1 MAVPLLFA
9 EGYATAASLH
19 EATGLP
25 VLMTV
30 DASNMIAVA
39 ENARQIWTD
48 SPFVFCADNDHQRK
62 LTKGFLVQQRPQK
75 SRMAKSLFRPLRRRK
90 STGTDRFQ

>member
-1 MAVPLLFA
+1 ILKDSEKTGNWFTFGTPENGRPLLFA

-30 DASNMIAVA
+30 DAGNMIDVA

-48 SPFVFCADNDHQRK
+48 SPFVFCAD
-62 LTKGFLVQQRPQK
+62 
-75 SRMAKSLFRPLRRRK
+75 
-90 STGTDRFQ
+90 

>member
-30 DASNMIAVA
+30 DAGNMIAVA

-48 SPFVFCADNDHQRK
+48 SPLCLLCRQR
-62 LTKGFLVQQRPQK
+62 
-75 SRMAKSLFRPLRRRK
+75 S
-90 STGTDRFQ
+90 STGN

>member
-1 MAVPLLFA
+1 MLFA

-30 DASNMIAVA
+30 DAGNMIAVA
-39 ENARQIWTD
+39 EDARQNGSKAPLSSVPTTIMHAVNKGIVSATKAAELTGGSVIFPAFTD
-48 SPFVFCADNDHQRK
+48 AEK
-62 LTKGFLVQQRPQK
+62 
-75 SRMAKSLFRPLRRRK
+75 RR
-90 STGTDRFQ
+90 D

>member
-1 MAVPLLFA
+1 MAVPVICGRLRYCRL
-9 EGYATAASLH
+9 LH

-30 DASNMIAVA
+30 DAGNMIAVA

-48 SPFVFCADNDHQRK
+48 SPFVFCADNDHQREIN
-62 LTKGFLVQQRPQK
+62 KGF
-75 SRMAKSLFRPLRRRK
+75 
-90 STGTDRFQ
+90 